1 MAQAV
6 PDRLGRWI
14 IIIVVAF
21 VYAVAHENIIYKDNV
36 KMIII
41 AKL

>member
-6 PDRLGRWI
+6 LDRLGRWI